1 MDMAKIKT
9 TDSVLDEL
17 VSIKKL
23 LVLMLL
29 NQGLTLSQI
38 GTALGLD
45 KSSVSRMVPS
55 KVLKANKK

>member
-1 MDMAKIKT
+1 MAKIKT